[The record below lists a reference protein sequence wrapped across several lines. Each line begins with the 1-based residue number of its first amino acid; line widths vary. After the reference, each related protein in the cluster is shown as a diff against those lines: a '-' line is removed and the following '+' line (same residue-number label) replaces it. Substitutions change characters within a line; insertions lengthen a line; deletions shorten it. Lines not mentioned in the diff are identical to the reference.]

1 MQTIIVII
9 VVAAAAFFTVR
20 KFYRGFQ
27 GREGCGCG
35 CEGSCEDAR
44 SCNSFHQ
51 LLVDDPERCGR
62 TAAKDGPPKGR

>member
-20 KFYRGFQ
+20 KFYRGFR

-35 CEGSCEDAR
+35 CEGRCEDVR
-44 SCNSFHQ
+44 SCNSFNQ
-51 LLVDDPERCGR
+51 LLVDDPEHCGR
-62 TAAKDGPPKGR
+62 SATPGGSSDVR